1 MSPPGTGAGP
11 DRIRAAFA
19 AASRERRAAFIAY
32 VVAGYPSAHE
42 AVDVAE
48 AALQAGADVLEIGI
62 PFSDPMADGPVI
74 AAASRAALAA
84 GGGLQSA
91 VDLAGA
97 LRARGARQPILAMS
111 YLNPLL
117 AHGTGR
123 ALEALAG
130 AGIDGLIVPDLP
142 VGEDPSFER
151 AAAASGLGISFLVA
165 PNTPPGRMDEAVVA
179 STAFLYVVP
188 LLGVTGAREE
198 LAAGAVELIVRIRRA
213 ARGRA
218 PVVAGFG
225 ISTPSQ
231 VERLAEVADGVVVGS
246 ALVRALD
253 GAAGN
258 GKGAA
263 RVRALVQEL
272 SAAAR
277 TAPLV
282 VEAVR

>member
-1 MSPPGTGAGP
+1 MSLPGAGP

-19 AASRERRAAFIAY
+19 AAAEERRAAFIAY
-32 VVAGYPSAHE
+32 VVAGYPSATD

-48 AALQAGADVLEIGI
+48 AALEAGADILEIGI

-74 AAASRAALAA
+74 AAASRASLAA
-84 GGGLQSA
+84 GGGVRSA
-91 VDLAGA
+91 VDLARA
-97 LRARGARQPILAMS
+97 LRDRGARQPILAMS

-117 AHGTGR
+117 AHGTGQ
-123 ALEALAG
+123 ALEALAA

-151 AAAASGLGISFLVA
+151 AVASSGLAVSFLVA
-165 PNTPPGRMDEAVVA
+165 PNTPPDRLDEAVVA

-188 LLGVTGAREE
+188 LLGVTGARED
-198 LAAGAVELIVRIRRA
+198 LADGAVELIVRIRQA

-225 ISTPSQ
+225 ISAASQ
-231 VERLAEVADGVVVGS
+231 VARLAEVADGVVVGS
-246 ALVRALD
+246 ALVKAV
-253 GAAGN
+253 ASPN
-258 GKGAA
+258 GSGGAA
-263 RVRALVQEL
+263 RVRALVREL

-277 TAPLV
+277 TVPVDVAIP
-282 VEAVR
+282 

>member
-1 MSPPGTGAGP
+1 MSEPVARRGP

-19 AASRERRAAFIAY
+19 AARGEDRAAFIAY
-32 VVAGYPSAHE
+32 VVAGYPSADD

-48 AALQAGADVLEIGI
+48 AALRGGAEILEIGI

-74 AAASRAALAA
+74 AAASHAALAA

-91 VDLAGA
+91 VDLATT
-97 LRARGARQPILAMS
+97 LRARGANQPIMAMS

-117 AHGTGR
+117 AHGAGR
-123 ALEALAG
+123 ALAALAA
-130 AGIDGLIVPDLP
+130 AGVDGLIVPDLP

-151 AAAASGLGISFLVA
+151 VTAANGLGISFLVA
-165 PNTPPGRMDEAVVA
+165 PNTPSARLEEAVIS

-198 LAAGAVELIVRIRRA
+198 LADGAMELLDRVRDV
-213 ARGRA
+213 ARGRV

-225 ISTPSQ
+225 ISAASQ
-231 VERLAEVADGVVVGS
+231 VARLAEVADGVVVGS

-253 GAAGN
+253 GPARNGN
-258 GKGAA
+258 GAA
-263 RVRALVQEL
+263 RVGALVREL
-272 SAAAR
+272 SGATR
-277 TAPLV
+277 STASV
-282 VEAVR
+282 AEASR